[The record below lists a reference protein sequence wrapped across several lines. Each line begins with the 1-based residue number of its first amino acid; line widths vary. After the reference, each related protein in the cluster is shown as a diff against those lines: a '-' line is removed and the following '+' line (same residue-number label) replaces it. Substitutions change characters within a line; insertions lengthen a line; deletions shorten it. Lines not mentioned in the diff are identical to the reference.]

1 MIDPAKFLSRLGKFA
16 LIPIGVLFLLG
27 AAWTTSS
34 TRTWVAHAVEVQGKV
49 IEMVR
54 IRNRDDA
61 GYMFAPLVRFQTTDG
76 RNIEFESSLSSN
88 PPLYHTGQTVSVLY
102 DPGEPQSAAIR
113 GVFSLWL
120 IPMVLGFIG
129 SIFTAVGIAMVAM
142 SGRAA
147 QFFERFQILLPSFL
161 DNLGRQLRRRAVL
174 VPGRRFEPV
183 AFVAVTSDFGTFDR
197 FTAAMAQHKQ

>member
-16 LIPIGVLFLLG
+16 LIPIGVLLLLG
-27 AAWTTSS
+27 AAWTISS

-54 IRNRDDA
+54 IRDRDDG

-76 RNIEFESSLSSN
+76 RNIEFESSLRSN
-88 PPLYHTGQTVSVLY
+88 PPGYRTGQTVSVLY
-102 DPGEPQSAAIR
+102 DPVEPQSAAIR

-120 IPMVLGFIG
+120 IPMVLGFMG
-129 SIFTAVGIAMVAM
+129 SIFTAVGIAMVVL

-147 QFFERFQILLPSFL
+147 RFFDQTLRDAASPSSA
-161 DNLGRQLRRRAVL
+161 RAAAA
-174 VPGRRFEPV
+174 PGGPS
-183 AFVAVTSDFGTFDR
+183 SDR
-197 FTAAMAQHKQ
+197 AAAR